1 MECGGYKDQNLF
13 YGEAAYYRLTRSAF
27 GDVGIVWVREKDSP
41 LIIRV
46 VLPQNDMSTTDMI
59 RKDFPDAKEGL
70 HKNLEKTCGSISV
83 FLDGA
88 CVNFSMKFV
97 GINRC
102 RDFQRR
108 VLLETMRIP
117 RGSVSSYGRLA
128 KMISAPGA
136 ARAVGSALAEN
147 PFPVIIPCHR
157 VVKSDGSVG
166 QFGGGTE
173 VKKALLHLEGV
184 ETDNKGKIASQRIKG

>member
-1 MECGGYKDQNLF
+1 MRANSRGDQNLF
-13 YGEAAYYRLTRSAF
+13 CGKNACYRLTTSAF
-27 GDVGIVWVREKDSP
+27 GEVGVVWVREEETP
-41 LIIRV
+41 LIIRIV
-46 VLPQNDMSTTDMI
+46 FPQNGMLTTDMI
-59 RKDFPDAKEGL
+59 RKDFPDAEEGL
-70 HKNLEKTCGSISV
+70 HKNLEKICGSISA

-97 GINRC
+97 GIDRC

-117 RGSVSSYGRLA
+117 RGSVVSYGSLA

-136 ARAVGSALAEN
+136 ARAVGSALAGN
-147 PFPVIIPCHR
+147 PFPIIIPCHR
-157 VVKSDGSVG
+157 VVRSDGYVG

-173 VKKALLHLEGV
+173 VKKTLLRLEGV
-184 ETDNKGKIASQRIKG
+184 EIREN